1 MLKDDYDASS
11 VDYIRA
17 TFILRGT
24 GFFESVA
31 RTVEEEERVVMVSP
45 HTTPIIINN
54 YVIIRL

>member
-1 MLKDDYDASS
+1 MLKDYYDASS

-31 RTVEEEERVVMVSP
+31 RTVEEEERVVMVSL
-45 HTTPIIINN
+45 HTTLII
-54 YVIIRL
+54 IIRL